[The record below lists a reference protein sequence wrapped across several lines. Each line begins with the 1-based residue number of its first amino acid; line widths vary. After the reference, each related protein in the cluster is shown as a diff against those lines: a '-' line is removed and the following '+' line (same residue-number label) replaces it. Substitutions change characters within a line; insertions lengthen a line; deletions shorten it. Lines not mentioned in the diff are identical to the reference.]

1 MSQSGDSLGEL
12 KVKVG
17 VDVDV
22 DGAKR
27 QYQQIGADAVA
38 ANARAAQ
45 RTESLWGQ
53 ASAVTAQQQMAQV
66 DATTMAQ
73 VQGAEAAAQAHEE
86 AARRV
91 SERWGRAFENV
102 RNVIAGMATAAVAGV
117 AAFTSNFVD
126 NAIAIDRQS
135 RSLGMSTDEVQRW
148 RFVAQQAGLEGNDLG
163 EAIGQLSQRALDA
176 SRNAGQNRDTFERL
190 GIAYADASG
199 NVLPASDIM
208 KNAADALARLGPGT
222 EQTATAISIFGEKG
236 RLLLPVLA
244 QGRDG
249 INRMSDEFDRLGGGV
264 SRDTIDST
272 KRLQESMSRLGLR
285 VMALIEPIAGRLVG
299 GLEKLADKAGPLIDG
314 FRRFTENS
322 SALRAAMIGLGA
334 AATVAGGAMFV
345 AFLPEIAIFA
355 AVAVAVAGV
364 GLAVDDL
371 ITTFEGGDSVIRRT
385 VDGIFGD
392 GVTAAI
398 VANIE
403 LIIDTVERMWDAI
416 PGPIKDAL
424 TNGFVRSIPI
434 VGQVAAAG
442 DAAGTALGAVRYLRG
457 DGAASPT
464 ARTTSTVAASPAQ
477 VSAAAAATGGAASTV
492 NATNRVQIQV
502 NGLVDPVAFARSVE
516 ATVQQAIENANQATL
531 EGVTRGAQ

>member
-12 KVKVG
+12 KVKVS

-22 DGAKR
+22 DGSKR
-27 QYQQIGADAVA
+27 QHQQIAADAVA

-45 RTESLWGQ
+45 QTESMWAQ
-53 ASAVTAQQQMAQV
+53 AGAVSAQHQAAQI

-73 VQGAEAAAQAHEE
+73 VQAADEAAQAHEE

-126 NAIAIDRQS
+126 NALAIDRQA

-163 EAIGQLSQRALDA
+163 EAIGQLSQRSLDA
-176 SRNAGQNRDTFERL
+176 AQNAGQNRDTFERL

-199 NVLPASDIM
+199 NVLPASEIM

-222 EQTATAISIFGEKG
+222 EQTATAIQIFGEKG

-249 INRMSDEFDRLGGGV
+249 INRMSDEFDRLGGGID
-264 SRDTIDST
+264 RETIEST

-322 SALRAAMIGLGA
+322 SALRAAMISLGA
-334 AATVAGGAMFV
+334 AAVVAGGAMFI
-345 AFLPEIAIFA
+345 AFLPEIALFA
-355 AVAVAVAGV
+355 SIAIAVAGV

-371 ITTFEGGDSVIRRT
+371 ITTFEGGDSVIRR
-385 VDGIFGD
+385 VIDGIFGP

-398 VANIE
+398 VANIQS
-403 LIIDTVERMWDAI
+403 ITDAITTMWDSI
-416 PGPIKDAL
+416 PGPLKDAL
-424 TNGFVRSIPI
+424 SNGFVRSIPI
-434 VGQVAAAG
+434 VGQIAAAG
-442 DAAGTALGAVRYLRG
+442 DLTGEAIGAVRRARG
-457 DGAASPT
+457 EGT
-464 ARTTSTVAASPAQ
+464 ATAPARRASTVAASPSQ
-477 VSAAAAATGGAASTV
+477 VSAASAATGGAASTV